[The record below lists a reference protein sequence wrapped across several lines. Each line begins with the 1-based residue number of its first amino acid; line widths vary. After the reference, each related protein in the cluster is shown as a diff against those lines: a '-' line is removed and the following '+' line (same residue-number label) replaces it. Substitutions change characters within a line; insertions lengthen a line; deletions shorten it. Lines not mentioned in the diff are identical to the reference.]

1 MSFSKF
7 INCCFPRNKNQI
19 IEDSKEESYDIK
31 NTSAEKKV
39 DNCINTGKDN
49 PITDNSPKNN
59 NKQDKENVGGSSQ
72 PYLEHKKPDHQMIG
86 SFTSF
91 GFKREFT
98 NNKKYSNKDNKIN
111 AMTQMAE
118 KRDNQIEINT
128 NLNMDN
134 NKNYNT
140 ILNGKA
146 KNLDKNSRNSF
157 KTNSKKNE
165 ESNLDLNSH
174 RIITDEEIKN
184 APEIFLEE
192 VMGEM
197 LKNNKLLINAA
208 GLTTGLRKARDGLVF
223 FGFSSKNLKNVLK
236 NLIIS
241 RDVNLLLMMLN

>member
-1 MSFSKF
+1 
-7 INCCFPRNKNQI
+7 
-19 IEDSKEESYDIK
+19 
-31 NTSAEKKV
+31 
-39 DNCINTGKDN
+39 
-49 PITDNSPKNN
+49 
-59 NKQDKENVGGSSQ
+59 
-72 PYLEHKKPDHQMIG
+72 
-86 SFTSF
+86 
-91 GFKREFT
+91 
-98 NNKKYSNKDNKIN
+98 
-111 AMTQMAE
+111 MTQMAE